1 MPDDDGGHGR
11 SRRKLLAGVGLLIA
25 AIVAVFAFANT
36 ADAVPCARPTGKV
49 KAKAS
54 LELAQKV
61 GARDTMAIVRV
72 CLATKDP
79 AVRIGSY
86 HGLLTYDSIAAR
98 LVSVDRSKQGMKVAN
113 TNKAGVIDFAAAFP
127 GGMDD
132 SVALTF
138 RLALAKPGKLPPL
151 RLHMYELNALS
162 GSVLT
167 SSVRVTG
174 YPSSIVTTPGP
185 LRRDTAATA
194 ASNKPDTA
202 PKKIVSTSG
211 NKPTAKT
218 DSIKRPTSTGGNAA
232 QDGVHLESVTP
243 SSAPAGEPVTVVI
256 KGTGF
261 TPTGNTVRFGRIEIT
276 NISSTAGG
284 TLIRITVPTE
294 FPATGEVSP
303 KQIGGGDF
311 PISVRNSRGT
321 SNELAFVLRS

>member
-1 MPDDDGGHGR
+1 MADDDGGRGGR
-11 SRRKLLAGVGLLIA
+11 GKLLAGIGVLIA
-25 AIVAVFAFANT
+25 AVVAVFAFTNT
-36 ADAVPCARPTGKV
+36 ADAVPCARPTGKTQ
-49 KAKAS
+49 ARAS

-61 GARDTMAIVRV
+61 AARDTMAIVRV

-86 HGLLTYDSIAAR
+86 HGLLTYDSLAAR
-98 LVSVDRSKQGMKVAN
+98 LIQVDRSKQGMKVAN
-113 TNKAGVIDFAAAFP
+113 TNKSGVIDFAAAFP

-162 GSVLT
+162 GTVLT

-174 YPSSIVTTPGP
+174 YPSSLVTTPGP
-185 LRRDTAATA
+185 LRRDTSASAATPA
-194 ASNKPDTA
+194 KTDST
-202 PKKIVSTSG
+202 PKKVASTTGKTPS
-211 NKPTAKT
+211 AKT
-218 DSIKRPTSTGGNAA
+218 DSIKRPSSTGGNAA
-232 QDGVHLESVTP
+232 VDGVHLESVTP
-243 SSAPAGEPVTVVI
+243 SSATPGEPITVVI

-261 TPTGNTVRFGRIEIT
+261 TPTGNTVRFGRIEVT

-284 TLIRITVPTE
+284 TLIRVSVPTE
-294 FPATGEVSP
+294 FPATGEVPP
-303 KQIGGGDF
+303 KQIGPGDF
-311 PISVRNSRGT
+311 PISVRNSRGS